1 MARYSIEHR
10 EWVVRQMMPP
20 LNRTV
25 PELVEATGITDATLY
40 AWRKQARAAGAV
52 VPGDGQQA
60 DQWSSQDKFR
70 VVLESASL
78 NAAELAEYC
87 RRKGL
92 YVEQIN
98 AWREA
103 CEQANSLAQP
113 SKTRREREEEKAA
126 KKRIKQLERELR
138 RKDAALAET
147 AALLV
152 LRKKAEALWGRTRGR
167 MISAPD
173 RRETLQLIEDAVAA
187 GARRAQACAELG
199 LSLRSLQRWQHCPE
213 DRRPSAQRAEP
224 ANKLTPQER
233 RRVLEVANQP
243 EFASL
248 PPQQIVARLADQGT
262 WLASESTFYRLLK
275 DAEQQHPRGRSRPPV
290 KRALTTHVADGPN
303 QLWCWDITWLPTTV
317 KGRYFYWY
325 MIKDVYSRKL
335 VANEVHESESAEQAA
350 QLLRQAC
357 LREQRA
363 GQPLVLHSDNG
374 SAMKGSTMLAAMQNL
389 GVMPSFSRP
398 RVSNDNAYAEALF
411 RTAKYCPLWPE
422 RPFDT
427 LEQARNWVNSFVAW
441 YNHEHR
447 HSALKFVTP
456 AQRHT
461 GQAEELLRK
470 RIELYEAARARHP
483 ERWSGNIR
491 NWVLAPIV
499 CLNPEREAVLQQ
511 TSKAA

>member
-1 MARYSIEHR
+1 
-10 EWVVRQMMPP
+10 
-20 LNRTV
+20 
-25 PELVEATGITDATLY
+25 
-40 AWRKQARAAGAV
+40 
-52 VPGDGQQA
+52 
-60 DQWSSQDKFR
+60 
-70 VVLESASL
+70 
-78 NAAELAEYC
+78 
-87 RRKGL
+87 
-92 YVEQIN
+92 
-98 AWREA
+98 
-103 CEQANSLAQP
+103 
-113 SKTRREREEEKAA
+113 
-126 KKRIKQLERELR
+126 
-138 RKDAALAET
+138 
-147 AALLV
+147 
-152 LRKKAEALWGRTRGR
+152 

-233 RRVLEVANQP
+233 
-243 EFASL
+243 
-248 PPQQIVARLADQGT
+248 
-262 WLASESTFYRLLK
+262 YRLLK

-350 QLLRQAC
+350 QLLRLAC